1 MHGIAVDPGLKARV
15 KLRAATLLIEGRH
28 IDGDVLAS
36 GSVYHHVGIPGIRTQ
51 DRGSYA
57 LRARSAANQ
66 RGIRQ
71 RAGSKD
77 YLRAIHGSVR
87 QVGGKV
93 RVAGL
98 EVLIH
103 HHAAVLFKRLLKV
116 VDQASI
122 IVVAKLTQAV
132 GNGRAQLFS
141 GVIGQHRAL
150 EGIQEANAEIV
161 GVSRRDAGVGAGNAD
176 GGNARLAKVG
186 LAGVGDAGAVG
197 AQHHRHV
204 FAHQLL
210 RGGRRLIRRRTVIGI
225 NKFHFIFRVAYFHG
239 REQLVGILH
248 AQHFL
253 LAARAAVAS
262 GRLINADL
270 DDFLAQRRSRD
281 DHAQY
286 QQDRQQFLHCP
297 HLPRKELLS
306 LYACALHFASPKLQ
320 NCIQIQRINIFS
332 NLMVV
337 MQG

>member
-1 MHGIAVDPGLKARV
+1 MHGIAVNPGLEARV

-57 LRARSAANQ
+57 LRTRSAANQ

-103 HHAAVLFKRLLKV
+103 HHAAVLKV

-122 IVVAKLTQAV
+122 IVVAKLSQAV

-150 EGIQEANAEIV
+150 EGIQEADAEIM
-161 GVSRRDAGVGAGNAD
+161 GVSRRDTGVGAGNAD

-239 REQLVGILH
+239 REQFVGILH

-297 HLPRKELLS
+297 HLLRKELLS
-306 LYACALHFASPKLQ
+306 LYACALHFASQKLQ
-320 NCIQIQRINIFS
+320 NCIQIQKINIFA
-332 NLMVV
+332 N
-337 MQG
+337 